1 MVLFSDSVFLE
12 TVGQSMSLKRLFS
25 GLRFRIT
32 LAVTLTL
39 VLILGGE
46 SIWRYWRHS
55 EMDME
60 EARHQAAI
68 ASELIRA
75 SSWHAMLTN
84 DRADLQS
91 SIDNLSRQSGVRGI
105 YLVDATGS
113 AKIYPTGIV
122 TNVLPKQN
130 DLTALAALGDA
141 ATPDS
146 FSKIYAGAGGEQVLR
161 YTDVIAN
168 EQACYSC
175 HSEAQPILGAFVTD
189 FALTETTYQIT
200 SDLQG
205 SVTTGLASILA
216 VVIAINLLL
225 SRFVLD
231 KLDQFT
237 PVLRRFGEG
246 DLSLRLAPRGNDEI
260 GQLGMRFNQMADGLE
275 TRARENAQLYAELE
289 QKEAAR
295 AMLLHKVIVA
305 QEEEH
310 KFLARE
316 LHDDF
321 AQSLTA
327 LSVTV
332 QSAIQIIPTDMH
344 AVHDRLERVQAL
356 TQETLSETSR
366 WIQALRPRMLDDLG
380 LAPALRTYAEARF
393 EGTGTRVQ
401 IETKNLTQRLPPE
414 VEITLFRVMQ
424 EALSNIAKHAH
435 AHRVEVSIERY
446 DDDLVVAH
454 VQDDGIGFIPAKY
467 LQTQEGLRGMGL
479 LGMRERTALLGGTL
493 TIESTP
499 GRGTRLRIQVPWKE
513 SAI

>member
-1 MVLFSDSVFLE
+1 MVLLSGSVFLE
-12 TVGQSMSLKRLFS
+12 TVGQFMKLKRLFS
-25 GLRFRIT
+25 SLRFRIT
-32 LAVTLTL
+32 LAVTITL
-39 VLILGGE
+39 VVILGTTT
-46 SIWRYWRHS
+46 IWRYWRHS
-55 EMDME
+55 EMDIE

-68 ASELIRA
+68 ASEIIRA
-75 SSWHAMLTN
+75 SFWHSMLTN

-91 SIDNLSRQSGVRGI
+91 SIDSISRQSGMRGI
-105 YLVDATGS
+105 YLVDATGT
-113 AKIYPTGIV
+113 AKIYPIGMA
-122 TNVLPKQN
+122 TNLLPGQS
-130 DLTALAALGDA
+130 DLTVSATTSDA
-141 ATPDS
+141 AVPDS
-146 FSKIYAGAGGEQVLR
+146 SARIYTDARGEQILQ
-161 YTDVIAN
+161 YTNVIAN
-168 EQACYSC
+168 EPACYGC
-175 HSEAQPILGAFVTD
+175 HSGAQPILGAFVTD

-205 SVTTGLASILA
+205 SITTGLASILA

-246 DLSLRLAPRGNDEI
+246 DLSQRLSPRGDDEI
-260 GQLGMRFNQMADGLE
+260 GRLAVRFNQMADGLE
-275 TRARENAQLYAELE
+275 TRANENAQLYGELE

-332 QSAIQIIPTDMH
+332 QSAIQIIPTDMQV
-344 AVHDRLERVQAL
+344 VHDRLERVQAL

-380 LAPALRTYAEARF
+380 LVPALRTYAEARF
-393 EGTGTRVQ
+393 EGTATRVQ

-435 AHRVEVSIERY
+435 AYRVEVSIERY
-446 DDDLVVAH
+446 DDGAVVAH

-479 LGMRERTALLGGTL
+479 LGMRERTVLLGGTL

-513 SAI
+513 SAE